1 MRFASGWTSRFS
13 AMRHRDFRYLWLG
26 NSIVMGGNQ
35 ATFIAASY
43 LAYELTDS
51 AFILGLVSMGFALPM
66 LTLSLLGGALSDRL
80 PRKRILQIG
89 QVLIAASAASVAV
102 AIKLDFVAWGH
113 LLAASAVQ
121 GVAFAFVV
129 PARQSLI
136 ADIVGEE
143 LAGNAVAL
151 VSVSFSVT
159 GLLGPAVA
167 GVLYDAIGPFGVYVV
182 VLGSDLLAVLC
193 TSLVRHS
200 ASPRV
205 SSSPGKRSFLR
216 DIGAGLRYVRNDGL
230 LVALIVVALAFT
242 VLAMPYRFLLPV
254 LVVDVYQQG
263 PRTLG
268 LLSSMIGLGAIV
280 GASYVAWS
288 GRRWRGALLIG
299 GAVASGLGLALVGT
313 VPVLAVAVGLTVLVG
328 VGDAL
333 RRALNQA
340 LLLESANAEYR
351 GRVVSIYAMNF
362 GLTPAGALPAG
373 ALAELLGV
381 RMALVIF
388 GVLLILLS
396 AWIALRSPRLIRYQ

>member
-1 MRFASGWTSRFS
+1 
-13 AMRHRDFRYLWLG
+13 MRHRDFRYLWLG

-66 LTLSLLGGALSDRL
+66 LTLSLLGGALSDRM

-89 QVLIAASAASVAV
+89 QLLIAASAASVAV
-102 AIKLDFVAWGH
+102 AIKLDVVAWGH

-136 ADIVGEE
+136 ADIVGED

-151 VSVSFSVT
+151 VSVSFSIT

-182 VLGSDLLAVLC
+182 VLASDLLAVLC

-205 SSSPGKRSFLR
+205 PSTGKRSFLR

-313 VPVLAVAVGLTVLVG
+313 VPVLAVAVGLTVVVG

-340 LLLESANAEYR
+340 LLLETANAEYR

-388 GVLLILLS
+388 GVLLILLA
-396 AWIALRSPRLIRYQ
+396 AWIAVRSPRLIRYQ

>member
-66 LTLSLLGGALSDRL
+66 LTLSLLGGALSDRF

-89 QVLIAASAASVAV
+89 QFLIAASAASVAV

-167 GVLYDAIGPFGVYVV
+167 GVLYDVIGPFGVYVV
-182 VLGSDLLAVLC
+182 VLASDLLAVLC

-200 ASPRV
+200 ASPRA
-205 SSSPGKRSFLR
+205 SSPEKRSFLR

-340 LLLESANAEYR
+340 LLLESATAEYR

-396 AWIALRSPRLIRYQ
+396 AWIAIRSPRLIRYQ

>member
-1 MRFASGWTSRFS
+1 MRGASGWTSRFS

-66 LTLSLLGGALSDRL
+66 LTLSLLGGALSDRM

-89 QVLIAASAASVAV
+89 QLLIAASAASVAV
-102 AIKLDFVAWGH
+102 AIKLDVVAWGH

-136 ADIVGEE
+136 ADIVGED

-151 VSVSFSVT
+151 VSVSFSIT

-182 VLGSDLLAVLC
+182 VLASDLLAVLC

-205 SSSPGKRSFLR
+205 PSTGKRSFLR

-313 VPVLAVAVGLTVLVG
+313 VPVLAVAVGLTVVVG

-340 LLLESANAEYR
+340 LLLETANAEYR

-388 GVLLILLS
+388 GVLLILLA
-396 AWIALRSPRLIRYQ
+396 AWIAVRSPRLIRYQ

>member
-1 MRFASGWTSRFS
+1 
-13 AMRHRDFRYLWLG
+13 MRHRDFRYLWLG

-66 LTLSLLGGALSDRL
+66 LTLSLLGGALSDRM

-89 QVLIAASAASVAV
+89 QLLIAASAASVAV
-102 AIKLDFVAWGH
+102 AIKLDVVAWGH

-136 ADIVGEE
+136 ADIVGED

-151 VSVSFSVT
+151 VSVSFSIT

-182 VLGSDLLAVLC
+182 VLASDLLAVLC

-200 ASPRV
+200 ASPRG
-205 SSSPGKRSFLR
+205 SSSTGKPSFLR

-313 VPVLAVAVGLTVLVG
+313 VPVLAVAVGLTVIVG
-328 VGDAL
+328 IGDAL

-340 LLLESANAEYR
+340 LLLETANAEYR

-388 GVLLILLS
+388 GVLLILLA
-396 AWIALRSPRLIRYQ
+396 AWIAVRSPRLIRYQ

>member
-1 MRFASGWTSRFS
+1 MRGASGWTSRFS

-66 LTLSLLGGALSDRL
+66 LTLSLLGGALSDRM

-89 QVLIAASAASVAV
+89 QLLIAASAASVAV
-102 AIKLDFVAWGH
+102 AIKLDVVAWGH

-136 ADIVGEE
+136 ADIVGED

-151 VSVSFSVT
+151 VSVSFSIT

-182 VLGSDLLAVLC
+182 VLASDLLAVLC

-205 SSSPGKRSFLR
+205 PSTGKRSFLR

-313 VPVLAVAVGLTVLVG
+313 VPVLAVAVGLTVIVG
-328 VGDAL
+328 IGDAL

-340 LLLESANAEYR
+340 LLLETANAEYR

-388 GVLLILLS
+388 GVLLILLA
-396 AWIALRSPRLIRYQ
+396 AWIAVRSPRLIRYQ

>member
-1 MRFASGWTSRFS
+1 
-13 AMRHRDFRYLWLG
+13 MRHRDFRYLWLG

-66 LTLSLLGGALSDRL
+66 LTLSLLGGALSDRM

-89 QVLIAASAASVAV
+89 QLLIAASAASVAV
-102 AIKLDFVAWGH
+102 AIKLDVVAWGH

-136 ADIVGEE
+136 ADIVGED

-151 VSVSFSVT
+151 VSVSFSIT

-182 VLGSDLLAVLC
+182 VLASDLLAVLC

-200 ASPRV
+200 ASPRR
-205 SSSPGKRSFLR
+205 SSSTEKPSFLR

-254 LVVDVYQQG
+254 LVVDVYDQG

-313 VPVLAVAVGLTVLVG
+313 VPVLAVAVGLTVIVG
-328 VGDAL
+328 IGDAL

-340 LLLESANAEYR
+340 LLLETANAEYR

-388 GVLLILLS
+388 GVLLILLA
-396 AWIALRSPRLIRYQ
+396 AWIAVRSPRLLRYQ